1 MSRYIFLIIFLYST
15 SSVSAAQFSLM
26 KENSFEIYYEK
37 RLNPY
42 TVEYAIKL
50 LKHSK
55 KEIDRIFK
63 ITNSVN
69 FKIYLYADTIN
80 FITEQKAMWW
90 ESYLFK
96 TNVVYINNVDYLMEK
111 NCFNLIIKYLIAY
124 RYLLEEYKNR
134 VPGWFLKGLSL
145 YFAKL
150 TFPDSGIKFRKFDE
164 LLKKLENYTTK
175 EEYQQ
180 SHRSLYEGIS
190 YLANNFTFDKII
202 EFINQSKSHQE
213 FEKLFFQFF
222 GLQLSNFK
230 EMMLR

>member
-1 MSRYIFLIIFLYST
+1 MNKYIFLIFLLC
-15 SSVSAAQFSLM
+15 SVSLIYGAQFSLM
-26 KENSFEIYYEK
+26 KENEFELYYEK
-37 RLNPY
+37 TLNPY

-55 KEIDRIFK
+55 EEIVSVFK

-80 FITEQKAMWW
+80 FISEQKGMWW

-96 TNVVYINNVDYLMEK
+96 TNVVYINNVDFLMEK
-111 NCFNLIIKYLIAY
+111 NCFNIIIKYLVVY
-124 RYLLEEYKNR
+124 RYLLEQFKNK
-134 VPGWFLKGLSL
+134 VPGWFLKGISL

-150 TFPDSGIKFRKFDE
+150 SFPDSGIKFKNFDE

-180 SHRSLYEGIS
+180 SHKCLYEGIS
-190 YLANNFTFDKII
+190 YLANNFTFDKLI
-202 EFINQSKSHQE
+202 EFINQSKSYQN
-213 FEKLFFQFF
+213 FENLFFQFF